1 MKTKALN
8 DRSIRSIPE
17 ALVLASGAVAA
28 AFGFAAA
35 VHMAYAGIRVVVAAI
50 GAWPNQPR

>member
-1 MKTKALN
+1 METREFN
-8 DRSIRSIPE
+8 NRSIRSIPE

-35 VHMAYAGIRVVVAAI
+35 VHMAYAGLRVAI
-50 GAWPNQPR
+50 SLIG

>member
-35 VHMAYAGIRVVVAAI
+35 VHIAYAGIRVVVAAI
-50 GAWPNQPR
+50 GALRNQRR